1 MLPPDELNSPASH
14 LPPSTDDQSPVLVTL
29 PPPDL
34 TSPTSH
40 LPPPTSS
47 PSVSRRKN
55 DPLDEDYEHAEEDD
69 DEEEEDDVGVEHPD
83 NPLTLNAPED
93 WSKVKWQR
101 GPLLGV
107 GGFGEVYMG
116 LKEGGGLFAVKQI
129 KIKPGTDQTFLN
141 VSFLPIS
148 FPPPFP
154 QNTPF
159 YQWSPPIASF
169 QHWEGDRGNERTSS

>member
-1 MLPPDELNSPASH
+1 
-14 LPPSTDDQSPVLVTL
+14 
-29 PPPDL
+29 
-34 TSPTSH
+34 
-40 LPPPTSS
+40 
-47 PSVSRRKN
+47 
-55 DPLDEDYEHAEEDD
+55 
-69 DEEEEDDVGVEHPD
+69 VGVEHPE

-159 YQWSPPIASF
+159 YQWSLAIASF
-169 QHWEGDRGNERTSS
+169 QH